1 MKLSCDVIQDLLP
14 LYHDGVCSKESK
26 RIVEEHIATC
36 AACKDVLHGLK
47 EELAP
52 DSVDAAEP
60 LKSIERAWTKIAK
73 KALVKGLLVAFLIC
87 GVLFGSFVLAT
98 QWKFI
103 EISTHEMKVTEIYQL
118 KDGRILYKLDVPE
131 GVYCRDWKFI
141 DADGGSY
148 KIPTTALINTTQLQ
162 GFESYFENYQ
172 MIDPGENNAW
182 RQAQGL
188 EPVTRWYLGSPDVS
202 ALLIYEEG
210 MALEPAPEHLE
221 AIYGI
226 G

>member
-1 MKLSCDVIQDLLP
+1 
-14 LYHDGVCSKESK
+14 
-26 RIVEEHIATC
+26 
-36 AACKDVLHGLK
+36 
-47 EELAP
+47 
-52 DSVDAAEP
+52 
-60 LKSIERAWTKIAK
+60 
-73 KALVKGLLVAFLIC
+73 
-87 GVLFGSFVLAT
+87 
-98 QWKFI
+98 
-103 EISTHEMKVTEIYQL
+103 
-118 KDGRILYKLDVPE
+118 
-131 GVYCRDWKFI
+131 
-141 DADGGSY
+141 
-148 KIPTTALINTTQLQ
+148 
-162 GFESYFENYQ
+162 